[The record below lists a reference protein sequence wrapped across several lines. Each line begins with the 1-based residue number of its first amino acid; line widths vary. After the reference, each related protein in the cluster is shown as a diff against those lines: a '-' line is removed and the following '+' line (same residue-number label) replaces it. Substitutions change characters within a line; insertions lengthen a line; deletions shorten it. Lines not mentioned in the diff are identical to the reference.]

1 MRQLYGTPQCSRL
14 SDLLKIGIPEFVE
27 HVEYFYFR
35 EIHPR
40 SNRKNISKRRRN
52 DGQKRVRPKRKEK
65 RRGKTRAGERPL
77 FARKLIYRD
86 SPSFGAARRSFRSTG
101 REGRQEGGHDSALTL
116 PKPSET
122 IAGVLTRPIS
132 TLPCPIL
139 QRSVT

>member
-1 MRQLYGTPQCSRL
+1 MT
-14 SDLLKIGIPEFVE
+14 D
-27 HVEYFYFR
+27 
-35 EIHPR
+35 
-40 SNRKNISKRRRN
+40 RKELGR
-52 DGQKRVRPKRKEK
+52 KRKKREK
-65 RRGKTRAGERPL
+65 NVDVERPL
-77 FARKLIYRD
+77 FARELIYRD
-86 SPSFGAARRSFRSTG
+86 SPSFGAPRRSFRSTG

>member
-1 MRQLYGTPQCSRL
+1 MN
-14 SDLLKIGIPEFVE
+14 I
-27 HVEYFYFR
+27 FYFR
-35 EIHPR
+35 EFSRDWNNINKRKLNDPR
-40 SNRKNISKRRRN
+40 KKVQPRK
-52 DGQKRVRPKRKEK
+52 KEK
-65 RRGKTRAGERPL
+65 RKKTRERERERPL
-77 FARKLIYRD
+77 FAHELIYRD
-86 SPSFGAARRSFRSTG
+86 SPSFGAPRQSFRSTG

>member
-1 MRQLYGTPQCSRL
+1 M
-14 SDLLKIGIPEFVE
+14 I
-27 HVEYFYFR
+27 
-35 EIHPR
+35 
-40 SNRKNISKRRRN
+40 
-52 DGQKRVRPKRKEK
+52 
-65 RRGKTRAGERPL
+65 RGKKFSRERKKSGKKQEKERERERPL
-77 FARKLIYRD
+77 FAHELIYRD
-86 SPSFGAARRSFRSTG
+86 SPSFGAPRQSFRSTG